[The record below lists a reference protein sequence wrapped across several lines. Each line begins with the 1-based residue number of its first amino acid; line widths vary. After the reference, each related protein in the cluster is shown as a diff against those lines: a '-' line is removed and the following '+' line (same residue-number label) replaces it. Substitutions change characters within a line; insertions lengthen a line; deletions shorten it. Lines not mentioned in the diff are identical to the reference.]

1 MDFKAHLM
9 LSKMFNRIFNSDEKK
24 ALVNNFFSLS
34 FLQVA
39 NYLLPLITFPYLV
52 RVLGVEYFGLLAFAN
67 ATIAYFNMI
76 TDYGFV
82 LTATR
87 DIAVH
92 RDDHNKVIEI
102 FSSVMTI
109 KFFLMC
115 ISFILL
121 CILVLSFDK
130 FSGEII
136 VYMFTFG
143 TVIGQMLFPVWFFQG
158 MERMKYIT
166 ILNIL
171 AKIIF
176 TVAIFIFVK
185 ERTDFFIVPMLTT
198 IGALIAGVFSLVLIR
213 KDFGIVFKIQKIS
226 TLKIYLMEGWQV
238 FVSRFYVTL
247 YTTTNV
253 FILGLL
259 TNNTLVGYY
268 SIATKIV
275 DAVGAPFEPA
285 NQTIYPYLAKK
296 YNENVKSFI
305 KFIEK
310 VSYIFI
316 SVAGALALALF
327 IFKNEIV
334 YLVSGSYNPAINFLL
349 AILFIRILIMPFGAL
364 FTNSLIIMR
373 RMNEFMKGMHYTVL
387 LNFLI
392 VPLSIILFAEK
403 GLAVTSTIVFFFT
416 IIFYVTKM
424 IKIKNEVLYE

>member
-1 MDFKAHLM
+1 M

-24 ALVNNFFSLS
+24 VIVNNYLSLS
-34 FLQVA
+34 VLQVA

-52 RVLGVEYFGLLAFAN
+52 SVLGVEYFGLLAFAN

-87 DIAVH
+87 EIAVH
-92 RDDHNKVIEI
+92 RDDRNKVIEI

-115 ISFILL
+115 ISFVVL
-121 CILVLSFDK
+121 CILVFSFDK

-136 VYMFTFG
+136 VYLLTFG

-158 MERMKYIT
+158 MERMKYIA

-171 AKIIF
+171 GKIVF

-185 ERTDFFIVPMLTT
+185 EKTDFYKVPMLTT
-198 IGALIAGVFSLVLIR
+198 IGALVAGVFSLVLIR
-213 KDFGIVFKIQKIS
+213 KDFGIVFKFQNLS
-226 TLKIYLMEGWQV
+226 TLKSYLMEGWHV
-238 FVSRFYVTL
+238 FVSRFYVNL
-247 YTTTNV
+247 YTTTNL

-259 TNNTLVGYY
+259 TNNTLVGQY

-285 NQTIYPYLAKK
+285 NQAIYPYLAKK
-296 YNENVKSFI
+296 YNENFKSFI
-305 KFIEK
+305 KFITK
-310 VSYIFI
+310 ISYIFI
-316 SVAGALALALF
+316 SVAAALALALF

-334 YLVSGSYNPAINFLL
+334 YLVNGSYNPAINFLL

-364 FTNSLIIMR
+364 FTNSLIIMK
-373 RMNEFMKGMHYTVL
+373 RMNEFMKGMNYTVL

-403 GLAVTSTIVFFFT
+403 GLAVTSSVVCFFT

-424 IKIKNEVLYE
+424 IKITNEVLYE